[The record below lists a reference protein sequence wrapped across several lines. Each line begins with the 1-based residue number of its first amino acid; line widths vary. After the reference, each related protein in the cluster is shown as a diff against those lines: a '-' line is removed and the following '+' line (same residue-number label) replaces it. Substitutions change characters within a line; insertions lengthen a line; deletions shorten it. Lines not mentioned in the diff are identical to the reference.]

1 MKKFFIA
8 LLCTIFALNVFGQ
21 DSYPVF
27 VDSLTGVS
35 YIFPK
40 GTKLLPPT
48 DLKSDFAK
56 QIAVTPESYLFLL
69 SKANKKKKPFTWE
82 EINEYDSGN
91 KFGKMLSYEKVG
103 NDLQGWIRYY
113 EYTNNKKQKCIS
125 CVTLIRYNRYAI
137 YMVEE
142 GANPDKFITKQVISS
157 MQFPKSTYIKETST
171 IDRIIIWGI
180 ILLGFVEWLLR
191 KFIKGNSLRLTLLIL
206 STIALILYIILYT
219 DLGWVGVVF
228 MGIFNVVSWSMIYY
242 CKNFNDIRQLW
253 SNLD

>member
-1 MKKFFIA
+1 MEKCAKF
-8 LLCTIFALNVFGQ
+8 
-21 DSYPVF
+21 
-27 VDSLTGVS
+27 
-35 YIFPK
+35 
-40 GTKLLPPT
+40 
-48 DLKSDFAK
+48 
-56 QIAVTPESYLFLL
+56 
-69 SKANKKKKPFTWE
+69 
-82 EINEYDSGN
+82 
-91 KFGKMLSYEKVG
+91 
-103 NDLQGWIRYY
+103 
-113 EYTNNKKQKCIS
+113 TNNKKQKCIS

-206 STIALILYIILYT
+206 STITLIIYIILYT
-219 DLGWVGVVF
+219 DLGWAGVVF

>member
-1 MKKFFIA
+1 MKKLVFA
-8 LLCTIFALNVFGQ
+8 LLFSIFVLNVSAQ

-35 YIFPK
+35 YIFPE
-40 GTKLLPPT
+40 GTRLLPPI

-56 QIAVTPESYLFLL
+56 QIAVTPDSYVFLL

-91 KFGKMLSYEKVG
+91 KFGKLLSYEKVE

-113 EYTNNKKQKCIS
+113 EYSNDKKQRCIS

-142 GANPDKFITKQVISS
+142 GTNPDKFITKQVISS

-171 IDRIIIWGI
+171 IDNIIIWGI